1 MQQSTGSNG
10 DEMATA
16 TVDGEQLL
24 VTSMV
29 TIADEDQQQ

>member
-24 VTSMV
+24 VTFV
-29 TIADEDQQQ
+29 GDRDGDDRR